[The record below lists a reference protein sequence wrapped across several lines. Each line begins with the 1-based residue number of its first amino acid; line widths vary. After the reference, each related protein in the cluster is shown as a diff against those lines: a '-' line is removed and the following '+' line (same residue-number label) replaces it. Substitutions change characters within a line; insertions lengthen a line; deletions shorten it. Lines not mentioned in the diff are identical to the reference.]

1 MLNPDELLTVF
12 AQVKEIGKRTGLLFR
27 EIPNSQR
34 TNAAET
40 LAVSVSKKEPINGH
54 PTEQSI
60 IDIFED
66 AEDIIHDARLRL
78 FWRLCTLRVAHPTDV
93 HINWEYKENITTLIA
108 FKVKGED
115 LRIAG
120 CSLYSTSDG
129 LNKQG
134 YPYLLPVRIG
144 TLLAQKKVAE
154 IDFLSCSK
162 VDWKNLLLQT
172 IIRCICTKN
181 GLSNGTEMVLYS
193 PVNETT
199 PEEHKIL
206 TEIGFQM
213 LPSSETTVYVLQ
225 DLHDL
230 HIIQATPTS
239 LRSLKSIKYC
249 PADET
254 SIFGPCE

>member
-1 MLNPDELLTVF
+1 MLNPDELLAVF

-27 EIPNSQR
+27 EITNSQR
-34 TNAAET
+34 TNAAES
-40 LAVSVSKKEPINGH
+40 LALSISKKANPV
-54 PTEQSI
+54 EQSI

-66 AEDIIHDARLRL
+66 AEDIIHDSRLCL
-78 FWRLCTLRVAHPTDV
+78 FWRLCTLRVAHPTDAQ
-93 HINWEYKENITTLIA
+93 ITWEYKESITSLIA

-115 LRIAG
+115 LHISG
-120 CSLYSTSDG
+120 CSLYSISDG

-144 TLLAQKKVAE
+144 TLIPQKKVAE
-154 IDFLSCSK
+154 IDFLHCSK
-162 VDWKNLLLQT
+162 QDWTNLLLQT

-181 GLSNGTEMVLYS
+181 GLSNGAEMVLYS

-199 PEEHKIL
+199 MDEHKIL
-206 TEIGFQM
+206 TEIGFQK

-239 LRSLKSIKYC
+239 LRSLKSMKYC

-254 SIFGPCE
+254 SMFGPCD